1 MSEDTQ
7 DKTKEVQKAF
17 SEVAAE
23 FAAEAGKAA
32 EENPESLKVENLA
45 DEQQMEFNSKFFRM
59 YNIYFKNL
67 IKGLNK
73 KGAARVIERLIAYP
87 LETEAK
93 LHWASKN
100 EENAFL
106 IGNQLLEV
114 KYLMY
119 KYVLTEQMAKAKM
132 EQDMKNKE
140 GMFKETTVEEKENGE
155 NKES

>member
-1 MSEDTQ
+1 MSDKV
-7 DKTKEVQKAF
+7 DKTEEVQRAF

-23 FAAEAGKAA
+23 FAAETGKAA
-32 EENPESLKVENLA
+32 EEDIESLKVENLA
-45 DEQQMEFNSKFFRM
+45 GDQQMEFNSKFFRM

-87 LETEAK
+87 LETPGK
-93 LHWASKN
+93 LTWTSKN